1 MLQTNDEYKRE
12 VQRQWDR
19 DACGSHYVKDA
30 KPGTLEWYL
39 EAEAY
44 RYGTYAPWMPEHME
58 FYRHE
63 GEKVLEI
70 GAGMGTDLA
79 QFAKG
84 GAIVTDLDL
93 SLGHLEHA
101 RTNFKLRGLE
111 GEFRQ
116 GDGETL
122 PFPDNTFD
130 VVYSNGVIHH
140 TPNTTGVIR
149 EIHRV
154 LKPGGKAIIMVYA
167 ENSLHYW
174 RQLFLKLGLEKRM
187 LDTVSIGEIM
197 SQHVEISEHDSRPLV
212 KVYTAARLRR
222 MFSAFESVS
231 ISKRQML
238 AVELPR
244 GLQWMPIGMAGRLMG
259 WNLIVKAHKPGP
271 RRWLRRGRDLKVMA
285 TVAGNLAA
293 RKWRQSRFVPRSSF
307 EEELAARDRTFKM
320 WLDARRAKPRT
331 YAEITD
337 ADVTRV
343 KSALP
348 EHTARTIAG
357 AERSLQHTFD
367 LLGSGPYQPVDPER
381 PAAAS
386 SYKPIDWY
394 LDPVRNVRFPTGI
407 PVKQW
412 KLFEM
417 RPKDGDIKY
426 PWELGR
432 CQHFVTL
439 GQAWR
444 LTGDP
449 RYARE
454 ILDEIEDF
462 MAANPVG
469 IGVNWTCTMDVGIRA
484 ANWSLGLGLVK
495 SCAAI
500 EDERFRKAYAHLF
513 EHGRFIFENLENIY
527 EVTSNHFLS
536 NVVGLHFVAAD
547 FMETASGLKWD
558 AFCRKSLETEIDVQI
573 LADGADFES
582 SVPYHR
588 LVAELFM
595 GSWRLA
601 ELQGRPLSAHYRERL
616 CDMVT
621 YLVGV
626 MRPDGLMPQL
636 GDADDGRLHVFTDY
650 AVWKRQDAR
659 HLIGAA
665 GAIFARPD
673 WSALAG
679 SDGAWEAGWWG
690 RPADPPVQVSPPDN
704 VKLYADAG
712 AFIARRNGNYLLVT
726 NAKVGTKGFGN
737 HKHNDQLGFELH
749 VAGTPLIVDPGSYV
763 YTSDFAAR
771 NHFRSTAA
779 HSTLCIDG
787 VEQNEVNPEWLFR
800 MFEKAEAEHID
811 HGERDG
817 IAHYSGRHVG
827 YRRLGSPVVH
837 QRRFTF
843 ALDHGRLEIVD
854 VLEGDGGAQHEL
866 VWRFQLAPGVEATR
880 DGDDRLALRTTTG
893 VSAILSY
900 PTGLAVSIEDGW
912 YSSSYGVRVPS
923 KTLAL
928 SLKRALQGATEWR
941 FAIEPATGQSTS

>member
-63 GEKVLEI
+63 GHKVLEI

-101 RTNFKLRGLE
+101 RTNFKLRGLD
-111 GEFRQ
+111 GEFKQ

-122 PFPDNTFD
+122 PFPDNSFD

-154 LKPGGKAIIMVYA
+154 LKPGGKAIVMVYA

-174 RQLFLKLGLEKRM
+174 RQLFLKLGIEKRM
-187 LDTVSIGEIM
+187 LDSVSIGEIM

-222 MFSAFESVS
+222 MFGAFERTS

-259 WNLIVKAHKPGP
+259 WNLIVKATKPGP
-271 RRWLRRGRDLKVMA
+271 RRLLRRARDIKATA
-285 TVAGNLAA
+285 TVAANLAA

-307 EEELAARDRTFKM
+307 EEELAARDRDFTA
-320 WLDARRAKPRT
+320 WLAERRKRPRT
-331 YAEITD
+331 YAEIPD
-337 ADVTRV
+337 AAVAQLKVLLPNHASRTLA
-343 KSALP
+343 SAEQAL
-348 EHTARTIAG
+348 EHR
-357 AERSLQHTFD
+357 FD
-367 LLGSGPYQPVDPER
+367 LLGSGPYQPIDPDR
-381 PAAAS
+381 AVS
-386 SYKPIDWY
+386 KDGYRPIDWY
-394 LDPVRNVRFPTGI
+394 LDPVRGVRFPTGI
-407 PVKQW
+407 PIKQW

-432 CQHFVTL
+432 CQHFAAL

-444 LTGDP
+444 MTGDV
-449 RYARE
+449 RFARE
-454 ILDEIEDF
+454 IVDEIDDF

-484 ANWSLGLGLVK
+484 ANWALGLGLIK
-495 SCAAI
+495 DCTAI
-500 EDERFRKAYAHLF
+500 ETERFRIAWAALF
-513 EHGRFIFENLENIY
+513 EHGRFVFENLENIY

-536 NVVGLHFVAAD
+536 NVIGLHFVSAE
-547 FMETASGLKWD
+547 FIETASGAKWD
-558 AFCRKSLETEIDVQI
+558 AFCRKSLEAEIDVQI
-573 LADGADFES
+573 LPDGADFES

-588 LVAELFM
+588 LVAELFL

-601 ELQGRPLSAHYRERL
+601 ELQGRPLSPHYRDRL
-616 CDMVT
+616 GDMVD

-626 MRPDGLMPQL
+626 LRPDGLMPQL
-636 GDADDGRLHVFTDY
+636 GDADDGRLHIFTDY
-650 AVWKRQDAR
+650 ATWTRQDGR

-665 GAIFARPD
+665 GAVFKRKD
-673 WSALAG
+673 WSAVAG
-679 SDGAWEAGWWG
+679 ADGAWEAAWWG
-690 RPADPPVQVSPPDN
+690 LPPATLPVQQPPADQ

-712 AFIARRNGNYLLVT
+712 AFIARQGGTYLLVT

-737 HKHNDQLGFELH
+737 HKHNDQLSFELH
-749 VAGTPLIVDPGSYV
+749 VGGEPVIVDPGSYV

-779 HSTLCIDG
+779 HSTLAIDN

-800 MFEKAEAEHID
+800 MFEKAEAEHLTY
-811 HGERDG
+811 GERQG
-817 IAHYSGRHVG
+817 QAIYSGRHVG
-827 YRRLGSPVVH
+827 YKRLASPVVH
-837 QRRFTF
+837 TRSFEIEL
-843 ALDHGRLEIVD
+843 ASGRLDIKDRLDGEGQHD
-854 VLEGDGGAQHEL
+854 V
-866 VWRFQLAPGVEATR
+866 VWRFQLAPGVSAQASGAGRLSLMLASGRGVELKHP
-880 DGDDRLALRTTTG
+880 DGLEVT
-893 VSAILSY
+893 VI
-900 PTGLAVSIEDGW
+900 DGW
-912 YSSSYGVRVPS
+912 YSPSYGVRTASRTIELRCRQMLRGSAEWAFVFAP
-923 KTLAL
+923 AYAVG
-928 SLKRALQGATEWR
+928 RA
-941 FAIEPATGQSTS
+941 